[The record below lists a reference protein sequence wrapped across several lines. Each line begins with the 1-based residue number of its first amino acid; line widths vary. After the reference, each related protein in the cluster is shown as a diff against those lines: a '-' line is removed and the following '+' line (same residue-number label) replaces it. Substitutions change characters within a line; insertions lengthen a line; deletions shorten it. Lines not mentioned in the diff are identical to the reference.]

1 MRLIPVDKENRNAYR
16 QFENAEDL
24 SCYLSRI
31 YPDEKSIY
39 LRWMYI
45 EEDSR
50 DVGSVWL
57 EGQDTRRAKL
67 GIFIS
72 DPAYRD
78 KGLGKQV
85 IQQMIA
91 MAKNDGKHVIT
102 LNVRVGNARARSVYA
117 ACGFKEKKRFKKE
130 NGVDVFSMELEL

>member
-45 EEDSR
+45 EEDSHYI
-50 DVGSVWL
+50 GSVWL
-57 EGQDTRRAKL
+57 EGQDTRRTKL
-67 GIFIS
+67 GIFIA

-78 KGLGKQV
+78 QGFGKQV

-91 MAKNDGKHVIT
+91 MAKNDGKNVIT
-102 LNVRVGNARARSVYA
+102 LNVRVENIRARRVYT
-117 ACGFKEKKRFKKE
+117 ACGFKIKKRFRKE